1 MILDKVI
8 FPDLGPRSLKIF
20 LQYVASTGWEV
31 DLVKEFSTFGLTRP
45 RSATPARFAH
55 RLDIT
60 LSIVMMMVMMT
71 TVIIIIIMIRHSLN
85 RMMITADFA
94 ILLLPH

>member
-45 RSATPARFAH
+45 KSATPAQFVH

-60 LSIVMMMVMMT
+60 LFIVMMMLMT
-71 TVIIIIIMIRHSLN
+71 TMMMIIIMIRH
-85 RMMITADFA
+85 F
-94 ILLLPH
+94 

>member
-1 MILDKVI
+1 M
-8 FPDLGPRSLKIF
+8 
-20 LQYVASTGWEV
+20 ASTGWEV

-71 TVIIIIIMIRHSLN
+71 MMMIIIMIRH
-85 RMMITADFA
+85 F
-94 ILLLPH
+94 